1 MPPKPTSKIL
11 LALDSSDGKGVER
24 KDPSVAEAG
33 RMPRVY
39 LPPIFS
45 PVLYRVG

>member
-11 LALDSSDGKGVER
+11 LALDTSDGKGVEK
-24 KDPSVAEAG
+24 KDPSVAEAE

-39 LPPIFS
+39 LPLSFLQCCI
-45 PVLYRVG
+45 G